1 MLSTRKPQP
10 RRGRA
15 GDYSNPNQAQRTNMP
30 SDIRKKIQ
38 DDPEH
43 RADYLKEWEQR
54 VNTSKL
60 EAEAK
65 AKAQWIKDHPEEWA
79 RMNEPRK
86 QGFFAS
92 LVNFGYQLLG
102 KGAEALIKD
111 TIGNIPV
118 IGGKIGDYLGAKARE
133 GLESAGQE
141 VLQGVPMKHGGRV
154 RRARRGYLH

>member
-30 SDIRKKIQ
+30 TDIRKKIQ
-38 DDPEH
+38 DDPAN
-43 RADYLKEWEQR
+43 RDKYLKEWEQR

-79 RMNEPRK
+79 RMQPK
-86 QGFFAS
+86 QQTGFFAS

-111 TIGNIPV
+111 TIGNIPIV
-118 IGGKIGDYLGAKARE
+118 GGKIGDYLGAKARE
-133 GLESAGQE
+133 GLESAGQA
-141 VLQGVPMKHGGRV
+141 VLEGVPMRHGGLV
-154 RRARRGYLH
+154 RHRRRGYLH

>member
-1 MLSTRKPQP
+1 MILKTTPQP

-30 SDIRKKIQ
+30 DDIRKKIQ
-38 DDPEH
+38 DDPQN
-43 RADYLKEWEQR
+43 RDKYLKEWEQR

-79 RMNEPRK
+79 KMNEPRK
-86 QGFFAS
+86 AGFFSS

-111 TIGNIPV
+111 TIGNIPIV
-118 IGGKIGDYLGAKARE
+118 GGKISDYLGTKARE
-133 GLESAGQE
+133 GLESAGQQ
-141 VLQGVPMKHGGRV
+141 VLEGVPMRKGGKI
-154 RRARRGYLH
+154 RRFLK